1 MTLIQFIRQAFD
13 DVINK
18 GWTPEKI
25 AILANDFHN
34 LAFRIAFSKTP
45 EQIIAPYLRHLYRRE
60 IESGKVLQRNKGLGH
75 FTYERIKP
83 EFRRLLEDRIK
94 ANIDLITM
102 ERPNAV
108 DVATTRFSG
117 WLMSFDG
124 TQEKLPPAKE
134 LPAFKNILKP
144 ITEQKNYEHSR
155 RAIDQGHKM
164 LRAIDSVIAEQ
175 GGAVAGVWHAHPKT
189 SIYDARKEHW
199 ARDGKVYIYKNSDLV
214 KQGLVKKGNEPW
226 VEDITDPPAFL
237 INCTCYFSNIYSLS
251 QLAKIAPDRI
261 TQKGKD
267 KLNELKN
274 S

>member
-1 MTLIQFIRQAFD
+1 MNLNQFIRQALD
-13 DVINK
+13 DVIRK
-18 GWTPEKI
+18 GWTPESVAVWASNFRK
-25 AILANDFHN
+25 LALQ
-34 LAFRIAFSKTP
+34 LAFNKTP
-45 EQIIAPYLRHLYRRE
+45 EQVVAPYLRYLYKRE

-83 EFRRLLEDRIK
+83 EFRRLLEDRIR

-108 DVATTRFSG
+108 DVATARFSG

-144 ITEQKNYEHSR
+144 ITEQKSYEHSR

-175 GGAVAGVWHAHPKT
+175 GGAVAAIWHAHPKT
-189 SIYDARKEHW
+189 STYDARKEHW

-214 KQGLVKKGNEPW
+214 EKGLVKKGDEPW

-237 INCTCYFSNIYSLS
+237 VNCTCFFSNEYSLNG
-251 QLAKIAPDRI
+251 LYRIAPHLL
-261 TQKGKD
+261 TKKG
-267 KLNELKN
+267 LELIGK
-274 S
+274 